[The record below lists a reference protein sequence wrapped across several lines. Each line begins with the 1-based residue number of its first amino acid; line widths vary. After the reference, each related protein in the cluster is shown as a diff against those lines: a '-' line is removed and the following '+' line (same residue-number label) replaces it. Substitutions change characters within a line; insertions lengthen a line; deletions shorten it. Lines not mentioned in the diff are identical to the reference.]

1 MSDEELSW
9 LEGGAPRRL
18 GIVVGGSLG
27 RGLDV
32 RLDPGA
38 SVEETKAGTFVTV
51 QGGWY
56 RFFGIITDLSLESAD
71 PRFAASAAQADP
83 AMVSVLSG
91 TSAYAMARVTP
102 MLVTSAAE
110 SSPQPARSLPGH
122 FAPVQRAS
130 EADVRAIFGSE
141 DERHIFI
148 GSPLDMEDARVCLDL
163 GELVKRSN
171 GVFGKSGTGKSF
183 LTRILLAGILQKGLA
198 TNLVF
203 DMHNEYGWQGTS
215 ETQYSVRGL
224 RQLFGNQVAVFTLD
238 AASSRRRGLTPDYE
252 ASIGY
257 DEIEPEDVAILAPSL
272 GITELGAQAS
282 YPLAQR
288 FGDDWMGRLLE
299 LSREELQSVSE
310 EVREHPGTLDALRRR
325 LRQLERFDFLIRRRP
340 EGRGTVGTI
349 MDHLDRGIHVVLE
362 FGRYSDDL
370 TAYLLVANLI
380 TRRVHQRYR
389 ARTEQALAEN
399 AAGPRPLVITIEEAH
414 RFLGPQV
421 AGQTIFGTIARE
433 MRKYNVTLLVVDQ
446 RPSGIDDEVLSQIG
460 TRFTCLLDNERDVDA
475 VLTGSPRARELK
487 GVLSGLEPQQQ
498 ALILGHAVPM
508 PVVVRTRTYGE
519 DFYAE
524 MTGFHGNLPAQAQR
538 QRDREDLFGRP

>member
-9 LEGGAPRRL
+9 LEGGAPGRL
-18 GIVVGGSLG
+18 GMVVGGSLG

-32 RLDPGA
+32 RLHPGS
-38 SVEETKAGTFVTV
+38 SVEEAKAGTFVTV

-71 PRFAASAAQADP
+71 PRFAASAAEADP

-122 FAPVQRAS
+122 FAPVHRAS
-130 EADVRAIFGSE
+130 EADVQAIFGSE
-141 DERHIFI
+141 DE
-148 GSPLDMEDARVCLDL
+148 RVCLDL

-215 ETQYSVRGL
+215 ETGYSVRGL

-252 ASIGY
+252 ARIGY

-272 GITELGAQAS
+272 GITELGIQAS
-282 YPLAQR
+282 YPLARR
-288 FGDDWMGRLLE
+288 FLE
-299 LSREELQSVSE
+299 LSPEELQAVAE
-310 EVREHPGTLDALRRR
+310 ELREHPSTLDALRRR
-325 LRQLERFDFLIRRRP
+325 LRQLERFDFLARRRP
-340 EGRGTVGTI
+340 EGRGAVDTI
-349 MDHLDRGIHVVLE
+349 MDHLDRGIYVVLE
-362 FGRYSDDL
+362 FGRYGDEL
-370 TAYLLVANLI
+370 AAYLLVANLI
-380 TRRVHQRYR
+380 TRRIHQRYR

-399 AAGPRPLVITIEEAH
+399 AAGPMPLVITIEEAH

-446 RPSGIDDEVLSQIG
+446 RPSGIDDEVFSQIG

-487 GVLSGLEPQQQ
+487 GVLSGLESQQQ

-508 PVVVRTRTYGE
+508 PVVVRTRTYGD

-524 MTGFHGNLPAQAQR
+524 MTGFDSGLPAQAQR
-538 QRDREDLFGRP
+538 QRDREDLFGQP